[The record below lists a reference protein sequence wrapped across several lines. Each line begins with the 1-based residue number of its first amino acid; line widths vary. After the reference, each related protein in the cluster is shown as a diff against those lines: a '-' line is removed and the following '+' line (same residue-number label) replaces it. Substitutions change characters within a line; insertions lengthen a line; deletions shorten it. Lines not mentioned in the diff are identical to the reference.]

1 MGENAAGI
9 YVHVPFCRAR
19 CAYCDFAVV
28 VGKDELAD
36 EWLDG
41 VLREL
46 ERRAEEVARPVTT
59 VHLGGG
65 TPSRLAPHLV
75 AELLAGID
83 RQVGIAAGAE
93 IALEANPEDVTRERL
108 TGWCSA
114 GVTRLVVGVQSTA
127 ERGIRVL
134 GRRAPAAEGPRALR
148 LARAAGSWS
157 LGADLVIG
165 WAGQEDRELD
175 ADLDLVL
182 GEGVDHVSCY
192 MLEVDGDAPLARR
205 IRRGERPAPDPD
217 RAAELYWRAAE
228 RLEEAGLEAY
238 EISNFARPGH
248 ESRHNLRYWTDAPY
262 LGLGPAAASYLRGER
277 WTNPR
282 DLGAWLASARG
293 DAPAPPRERYDPD
306 RRAGEALVFGLRRIA
321 GVDLA
326 RVASR
331 HGPDPVER
339 RRPALARAAR
349 AGLLDLSGSAAR
361 LTRKGRL
368 LADEV
373 FVDLL

>member
-1 MGENAAGI
+1 MDEPAGI

-28 VGKDELAD
+28 VGKDGLAD
-36 EWLDG
+36 AWLDG

-46 ERRAEEVARPVTT
+46 ERRADGVAGPVTT

-65 TPSRLAPHLV
+65 TPSRLAPRLV
-75 AELLAGID
+75 ADLLAGID
-83 RQVGIAAGAE
+83 RRVGIAAGAE

-108 TGWCSA
+108 AGWRAA

-127 ERGIRVL
+127 ERGIRAL
-134 GRRAPAAEGPRALR
+134 GRRAPAGEGPRALR
-148 LARAAGSWS
+148 LARAAGFRS

-175 ADLDLVL
+175 ADLDLVI
-182 GEGVDHVSCY
+182 GEGADHVSCY

-205 IRRGERPAPDPD
+205 IRRGERPGPDPD
-217 RAAELYWRAAE
+217 RAADLYWRAAD
-228 RLEEAGLEAY
+228 RLEAAGLPAY

-262 LGLGPAAASYLRGER
+262 LGLGPAAASYLAGER

-282 DLGAWLASARG
+282 GLADWLAMLRG
-293 DAPAPPRERYDPD
+293 AAPAPPPEPYDPD
-306 RRAGEALVFGLRRIA
+306 RRVGEALVFGLRRIA

-326 RVASR
+326 RLAAR
-331 HGPDPVER
+331 HGADPVER
-339 RRPALARAAR
+339 RRPVLAGAAR
-349 AGLLDLSGSAAR
+349 EGLLVLSGNDAR
-361 LTRKGRL
+361 LTRRGRL
-368 LADEV
+368 VADEV